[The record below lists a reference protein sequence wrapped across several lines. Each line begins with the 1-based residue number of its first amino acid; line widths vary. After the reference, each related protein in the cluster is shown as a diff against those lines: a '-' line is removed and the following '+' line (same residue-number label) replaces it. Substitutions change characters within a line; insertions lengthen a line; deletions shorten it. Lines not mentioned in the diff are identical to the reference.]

1 MKEKRSLRNVSLT
14 LKHHWTYLGQW
25 VLLTITLIILLYSVS
40 IHHLYSLVRPG
51 NGPYIMSLMTGASL
65 VAALLCTGIIL
76 LGVLTAHR
84 IAGVHVK
91 LRSTFLA
98 IRDGK
103 TKVRLRFRKEDKL
116 DDLAEAFNSMMDTLL
131 EENIE
136 PPETSV
142 EKL

>member
-1 MKEKRSLRNVSLT
+1 MEEKRSLRNVSLT

-25 VLLTITLIILLYSVS
+25 VLITITLVLLLYFVT
-40 IHHLYSLVRPG
+40 IHHLYSLAEPG
-51 NGPYIMSLMTGASL
+51 NQDYIMTLMTLASL
-65 VAALLCTGIIL
+65 IAALLSTAVVF

-103 TKVRLRFRKEDKL
+103 TKVRLRFRKQDKL
-116 DDLAEAFNSMMDTLL
+116 DDLAEAFNAMMESLVER
-131 EENIE
+131 EEA
-136 PPETSV
+136 
-142 EKL
+142 EK